1 MMTNKKTPE
10 DKKAPV
16 EVEFYY
22 VVAVDK
28 DGTIQT
34 FREIPAEGIE
44 SQRPFNTL
52 DIYKVSQEIVSDIK
66 DQLLSDRVITGLMNV
81 LQAQQQPVSARVA
94 EALKERGV
102 EFNAGESVME
112 FSADNVQD
120 AEVVKD

>member
-1 MMTNKKTPE
+1 MSNKKTPE
-10 DKKAPV
+10 DKKAPL
-16 EVEFYY
+16 EVEFYFI
-22 VVAVDK
+22 VGVDK

-34 FREIPAEGIE
+34 FRSIPDEGIE
-44 SQRPFNTL
+44 AQRPFNTL

>member
-1 MMTNKKTPE
+1 MSNKKTPE
-10 DKKAPV
+10 DKKAPL
-16 EVEFYY
+16 EVEFYFI
-22 VVAVDK
+22 VGVDK

-44 SQRPFNTL
+44 AQRPFNTL

-120 AEVVKD
+120 AEIVKD

>member
-1 MMTNKKTPE
+1 MTNKKTPE

-44 SQRPFNTL
+44 AQRPFNTL

-102 EFNAGESVME
+102 EFHAGESVME

>member
-1 MMTNKKTPE
+1 MTNKKTPE
-10 DKKAPV
+10 DKKTPV

-34 FREIPAEGIE
+34 FREIPVEGIE
-44 SQRPFNTL
+44 AQRPFNTL

-66 DQLLSDRVITGLMNV
+66 DQLLSDRVISGLMNV

-112 FSADNVQD
+112 FSADNVLD